1 MTFHFINY
9 TCLVMIDYKKAFDLI
24 DHTLLLQK
32 LRSVGIDNDY
42 VSLFESYLS
51 DRTQYVNINGCHS
64 TLRDA
69 NLGVPQGSILGP
81 VLFLIFIND
90 LPKILEHSAAD
101 IYADDTTISA
111 NVDYRSAPG
120 ALNQVLQAD
129 VGKIAQWT
137 IDNKMVLN
145 ESKTKTMLVAGKRL
159 HKKMSST
166 SLTVH
171 VNSVELEQVQS
182 HKLLGVIIDTQLNF
196 NEHID
201 NLCKKLTQRIA
212 VLKKIR
218 RHLPLD
224 QRILYYN
231 AMIKQTMM
239 YGSSVWVSTSVDN
252 LNKVFRLQKRAARV
266 ILNADT
272 RANSVDLFREL
283 NWLPF
288 FHEAKI
294 NQCAIVY
301 KRLNGV
307 CPDYMLELL
316 KRNIDIRSTERQT
329 RYGSLNL
336 ICPKYKRESEGART
350 FQVSA
355 TRFWNSLP
363 NEIKCSS
370 SFEILKKSLF
380 KYFLESYKDVY
391 HFTIA

>member
-1 MTFHFINY
+1 MEADQTVTTTGQCQSCQI
-9 TCLVMIDYKKAFDLI
+9 LSK
-24 DHTLLLQK
+24 LLE
-32 LRSVGIDNDY
+32 R
-42 VSLFESYLS
+42 
-51 DRTQYVNINGCHS
+51 H
-64 TLRDA
+64 
-69 NLGVPQGSILGP
+69 
-81 VLFLIFIND
+81 
-90 LPKILEHSAAD
+90 
-101 IYADDTTISA
+101 
-111 NVDYRSAPG
+111 
-120 ALNQVLQAD
+120 
-129 VGKIAQWT
+129 
-137 IDNKMVLN
+137 
-145 ESKTKTMLVAGKRL
+145 
-159 HKKMSST
+159 MSST
-166 SLTVH
+166 SLSVH

-231 AMIKQTMM
+231 TMIKQTMM

-294 NQCAIVY
+294 NQCALVY
-301 KRLNGV
+301 KCLNGV

-316 KRNIDIRSTERQT
+316 KRNIDIGSTERQS
-329 RYGSLNL
+329 RYGSSN
-336 ICPKYKRESEGART
+336 
-350 FQVSA
+350 
-355 TRFWNSLP
+355 
-363 NEIKCSS
+363 
-370 SFEILKKSLF
+370 
-380 KYFLESYKDVY
+380 
-391 HFTIA
+391 

>member
-1 MTFHFINY
+1 M
-9 TCLVMIDYKKAFDLI
+9 
-24 DHTLLLQK
+24 
-32 LRSVGIDNDY
+32 
-42 VSLFESYLS
+42 
-51 DRTQYVNINGCHS
+51 
-64 TLRDA
+64 
-69 NLGVPQGSILGP
+69 
-81 VLFLIFIND
+81 
-90 LPKILEHSAAD
+90 
-101 IYADDTTISA
+101 
-111 NVDYRSAPG
+111 
-120 ALNQVLQAD
+120 
-129 VGKIAQWT
+129 
-137 IDNKMVLN
+137 
-145 ESKTKTMLVAGKRL
+145 
-159 HKKMSST
+159 
-166 SLTVH
+166 
-171 VNSVELEQVQS
+171 
-182 HKLLGVIIDTQLNF
+182 LGVIIDTQLNF

-272 RANSVDLFREL
+272 RANSVDLFRDL

-316 KRNIDIRSTERQT
+316 KRNIDIRSTEI
-329 RYGSLNL
+329 L
-336 ICPKYKRESEGART
+336 IT
-350 FQVSA
+350 
-355 TRFWNSLP
+355 
-363 NEIKCSS
+363 
-370 SFEILKKSLF
+370 SLF
-380 KYFLESYKDVY
+380 ICICAYFQFVLMATSLSVFYTVKC
-391 HFTIA
+391 HPRKIQLIIIIIIKNLAA

>member
-1 MTFHFINY
+1 M
-9 TCLVMIDYKKAFDLI
+9 
-24 DHTLLLQK
+24 
-32 LRSVGIDNDY
+32 
-42 VSLFESYLS
+42 
-51 DRTQYVNINGCHS
+51 
-64 TLRDA
+64 
-69 NLGVPQGSILGP
+69 
-81 VLFLIFIND
+81 
-90 LPKILEHSAAD
+90 
-101 IYADDTTISA
+101 
-111 NVDYRSAPG
+111 
-120 ALNQVLQAD
+120 
-129 VGKIAQWT
+129 
-137 IDNKMVLN
+137 
-145 ESKTKTMLVAGKRL
+145 
-159 HKKMSST
+159 
-166 SLTVH
+166 
-171 VNSVELEQVQS
+171 
-182 HKLLGVIIDTQLNF
+182 GVIIDTQLNF

-201 NLCKKLTQRIA
+201 HLCKKLTQRIA
-212 VLKKIR
+212 VLKKVR

-239 YGSSVWVSTSVDN
+239 YGSSVWVSSSVDN

-288 FHEAKI
+288 FHENLFLI

-316 KRNIDIRSTERQT
+316 KRNIDIRSIERQT

-363 NEIKCSS
+363 NEVKCSS

-380 KYFLESYKDVY
+380 KYFFGVL
-391 HFTIA
+391 